1 MMRKNTSLL
10 FLVKLW
16 TSKNKEKIF
25 QGRKNMSPIEEQSD
39 FSPATVKTVAL
50 CPHAAKRKGL
60 ISKASFTCQDK
71 RKT

>member
-1 MMRKNTSLL
+1 MMRKNTSLF

-25 QGRKNMSPIEEQSD
+25 QGRKNTSPIEQSD